1 VEFRILGP
9 LEVLDDDGPVALPGG
24 RGRALLALLILHAGE
39 VVSADRLID
48 ELWGESP
55 PPTATTALQGLVS
68 TLRKRLEPARV
79 GGEAGAVLR
88 TVPPGYVLATDP
100 TRVDANLFRRLL
112 EEASGAAAAE
122 RSARLRQALSLWRGS
137 ALAEFTYQP
146 FAQREITALEE
157 LRLVA
162 IEERVEADLALGRHG
177 QLVAELEALVAE
189 HPFRERLRGQLMVA
203 LYRAGRQ
210 AEALAVYRDARQA
223 LAEELGIEPGP
234 GLRQLEGAIFRQDR
248 ALDLEPSHGTALA
261 AGKPIHSVPG
271 TAATE
276 SWLLGERRTVTVVF
290 VDLAVSHGA
299 SDDADPEARWR
310 IVARSVDLAAGVL
323 RRHGATVEELVGDVL
338 VGLFGVPMAHE
349 DDPLRA
355 VRAAVEL
362 RGALKALN
370 EEVGRG
376 RGIQVPIRAGVETGE
391 VVVPTDDL
399 RHATTSGEAVTV
411 AARLQRV
418 AGQDEILL
426 GEGIRRVLRG
436 ATVLE
441 AVERADPEGR
451 GGSPAAWR
459 LVDLVPGVPSVARR
473 FDAPMVGRTA
483 ELARLRAAFEP
494 AVRQGRAYRF
504 TVLGDAGIGKSRL
517 AREFAQ
523 ALGSEVRV
531 LTGHCLAYG
540 EGITFWPL
548 REVLLQAA
556 GPRGL
561 DGLGELLVGEED
573 GGWIATQVA
582 VAIGLKQEP
591 GSANELFPAVRRLFE
606 ALAGPRP
613 LVLSLEDLHWAE
625 PTFLDL
631 IEYLA
636 DWGRAPVFLV
646 CLARPELIEE
656 RPAWGAGGR
665 NADTLVLEPL
675 ASTET
680 EKLVADR
687 LAGTV
692 LPPDTLTR
700 IVEIAQGNPLFVEQM
715 IAAFEDEGTIS
726 LPASVHA
733 LLAARL
739 DRLGPAERDLLRCA
753 AVVGADFSEDA
764 LLSLVPEQARP
775 FVGKHLRAL
784 ERKQMIRPARS
795 VEEGFSFC
803 HALIQLAAYRSMTR
817 EDRARLHRR
826 VAEWLETEARD
837 STLELDELLG
847 HHLEKAVEQ
856 RRALG
861 IPDEDDPGLAVR
873 AGEHLATAGL
883 RAYGR
888 FDIPAA
894 LNLSGRAT
902 SLLPGFHPQRR
913 EVMRVLAEAYPMLGR
928 HDQADAVLQELLEQA
943 QTEGNR
949 LLEQAIHLE
958 RARVRVIVGPDPTR
972 LDQIREEAKRAL
984 DVFSASGDHAR
995 AAQACYVLGIVH
1007 ERQGATRKMEEVS
1020 RLGLAHADRSGR
1032 LREEVGPRW
1041 NLARAVRAGET
1052 PVGTAVRTCGEI
1064 LDRQGMFHPGVLCE
1078 LATLHAMEGEFDE
1091 ARDMLARAR
1100 RDMVERWRLRR
1111 PLMWATRSSAAV
1123 ETLAGDI
1130 DGSERELR
1138 AALEMALD
1146 FRERDPAAKIA
1157 AGLSRVLFARGRW
1170 NEAGEF
1176 ATRSKE
1182 YAPVEGAA
1190 AQALWRAA
1198 KARVMASRGDHLEA
1212 ERLAREAVGLVS
1224 VETPNLRAHL
1234 LVDLAKV
1241 LLSAQQSAKAELVL
1255 AEAIRLYER
1264 KGTSSPPREPMY
1276 SAAERAP
1283 RHSDGAAL
1291 RGLRSG

>member
-1 VEFRILGP
+1 MEFRILGP
-9 LEVLDDDGPVALPGG
+9 LEVLDQGRPVALPGG

-100 TRVDANLFRRLL
+100 TGVDANRFRRLL

-122 RSARLRQALSLWRGS
+122 RSARLRQALSLWRGPV
-137 ALAEFTYQP
+137 LAEFTYQP

-189 HPFRERLRGQLMVA
+189 HPFREGLRGELMVA

-234 GLRQLEGAIFRQDR
+234 GLRQLEGAILRQDPS
-248 ALDLEPSHGTALA
+248 LDLEPARKTALA
-261 AGKPIHSVPG
+261 VGKPRHPVTG
-271 TAATE
+271 LTAAE
-276 SWLLGERRTVTVVF
+276 PWLSGERRTVTVVF

-299 SDDADPEARWR
+299 GDGPDPEAHWR
-310 IVARSVDLAAGVL
+310 LVARSVDLAAGVF

-338 VGLFGVPMAHE
+338 VGLFGVPIAHE

-370 EEVGRG
+370 EEVERD
-376 RGIQVPIRAGVETGE
+376 RGIQLPIRVGVETGE
-391 VVVPTDDL
+391 VVVPTHGSL
-399 RHATTSGEAVTV
+399 HATTSGDAVNA
-411 AARLQRV
+411 AARLQR
-418 AGQDEILL
+418 AASQGEILV
-426 GEGIRRVLRG
+426 GEGIRSALG
-436 ATVLE
+436 DAAMLE
-441 AVERADPEGR
+441 AVERAGPEGR

-459 LVDLVPGVPSVARR
+459 LVDLVPGISPVTRR

-483 ELARLRAAFEP
+483 ELAHLRAAFER

-504 TVLGDAGIGKSRL
+504 TVLGEAGIGKSRL

-523 ALGSEVRV
+523 ALGSDARV
-531 LTGHCLAYG
+531 LTGHCPAYG

-548 REVLLQAA
+548 REVLLQAT

-561 DGLGELLVGEED
+561 GGLAELLVGEDD
-573 GGWIATQVA
+573 GEWIAGQVA
-582 VAIGLKQEP
+582 VAIGPTQEP
-591 GSANELFPAVRRLFE
+591 GSANELFPAIRRLFE
-606 ALAGPRP
+606 VLASPRP
-613 LVLSLEDLHWAE
+613 LVLTLEDLHWAE

-631 IEYLA
+631 IEYIA
-636 DWGRAPVFLV
+636 DWGRAPVFLL

-675 ASTET
+675 VSTET
-680 EKLVADR
+680 EQLIADR
-687 LAGTV
+687 LAGGT
-692 LPPDTLTR
+692 LPLDTLTR

-715 IAAFEDEGTIS
+715 VAAFQDEGTIS

-753 AVVGADFSEDA
+753 AVVGTDFSVDA
-764 LLSLVPEQARP
+764 LLSLVPEQGRP

-795 VEEGFSFC
+795 VGQGFSFS
-803 HALIQLAAYRSMTR
+803 HGLIQLAAYRSMTR

-826 VAEWLETEARD
+826 FAEWLETEAQE

-856 RRALG
+856 RQALG

-894 LNLSGRAT
+894 LNLSGRAK
-902 SLLPGFHPQRR
+902 SLLPGFHPQRG

-928 HDQADAVLQELLEQA
+928 HDQADTVLQELLEQA
-943 QTEGNR
+943 RTEGNR

-958 RARVRVIVGPDPTR
+958 RARVRVIIGPDPTR
-972 LDQIREEAKRAL
+972 LDQILEEAERAL
-984 DVFSASGDHAR
+984 GVFSASGDHAR

-1007 ERQGATRKMEEVS
+1007 ERRGATRKMEEVS
-1020 RLGLAHADRSGR
+1020 RRGLLHADRSGR

-1041 NLARAVRAGET
+1041 TLARAVRTGDT
-1052 PVGTAVRTCGEI
+1052 PVGEAVRTCEEI
-1064 LDRQGMFHPGVLCE
+1064 LDRRGMFHPGVLCE
-1078 LATLHAMEGEFDE
+1078 LATLHAMEGKFDE
-1091 ARDMLARAR
+1091 ARAMLARAR

-1111 PLMWATRSSAAV
+1111 PLMWAARSNAAV
-1123 ETLAGDI
+1123 GALAGDL
-1130 DGSERELR
+1130 DSSERELR
-1138 AALEMALD
+1138 VALEMALD
-1146 FRERDPAAKIA
+1146 FRERDPAARIA
-1157 AGLSRVLFARGRW
+1157 AGLSRVMLVRGRW
-1170 NEAGEF
+1170 READGF

-1198 KARVMASRGDHLEA
+1198 KARVTASRGDHLEA
-1212 ERLAREAVGLVS
+1212 ERLAREAVALAS
-1224 VETPNLRAHL
+1224 VETPNLRADL

-1241 LLSAQQSAKAELVL
+1241 LLLAQQAAKAQPVI
-1255 AEAIRLYER
+1255 AEAIQLYEG
-1264 KGTSSPPREPMY
+1264 KGNLV
-1276 SAAERAP
+1276 SAARA
-1283 RHSDGAAL
+1283 RAL
-1291 RGLRSG
+1291 GD

>member
-9 LEVLDDDGPVALPGG
+9 LEVLDVGRPVALPGG

-68 TLRKRLEPARV
+68 TLRKRLQPARV

-100 TRVDANLFRRLL
+100 AGVDANLFRRLL
-112 EEASGAAAAE
+112 EEASGATAAE
-122 RSARLRQALSLWRGS
+122 RSARLRQALSLWRGPV
-137 ALAEFTYQP
+137 LAEFTYQP

-189 HPFRERLRGQLMVA
+189 HPFREGLRGELMVA

-210 AEALAVYRDARQA
+210 AEALGVYRDARQA

-234 GLRQLEGAIFRQDR
+234 RLRQLEGAILRQDP
-248 ALDLEPSHGTALA
+248 ALDLEPSHETAPA
-261 AGKPIHSVPG
+261 AGTPLHPVSG
-271 TAATE
+271 TAAAE
-276 SWLLGERRTVTVVF
+276 PWLSGERRTVTVVF
-290 VDLAVSHGA
+290 VDLAVSLGVG
-299 SDDADPEARWR
+299 DGADPEAHWR
-310 IVARSVDLAAGVL
+310 LVARSVDLAASVF

-338 VGLFGVPMAHE
+338 VGLFGVPIAHE

-355 VRAAVEL
+355 VRAAAQL
-362 RGALKALN
+362 REALKALN
-370 EEVGRG
+370 EEVGRD
-376 RGIQVPIRAGVETGE
+376 RGIQLPIRAGVETGE
-391 VVVPTDDL
+391 VVVPTHGSL
-399 RHATTSGEAVTV
+399 HATTSGDAVNA
-411 AARLQRV
+411 AARLQL
-418 AGQDEILL
+418 AASQGEILV
-426 GEGIRRVLRG
+426 GEGIRSALRD
-436 ATVLE
+436 AAVLE
-441 AVERADPEGR
+441 AVERAGPEGR

-459 LVDLVPGVPSVARR
+459 LIDLVPGVSPVTRR

-483 ELARLRAAFEP
+483 ELARLRAAFDR
-494 AVRQGRAYRF
+494 AARQGRAYRF
-504 TVLGDAGIGKSRL
+504 TVLGEAGIGKSRL

-523 ALGSEVRV
+523 ALGSGARV

-556 GPRGL
+556 GGPQ
-561 DGLGELLVGEED
+561 GLGGLAELLVGEDD
-573 GGWIATQVA
+573 GEWIAGQVA
-582 VAIGLKQEP
+582 VALGPTQEP
-591 GSANELFPAVRRLFE
+591 GSADELFPAVRRLFE
-606 ALAGPRP
+606 ALANPRP
-613 LVLSLEDLHWAE
+613 LVLTLEDLHWAE

-631 IEYLA
+631 IEYIA
-636 DWGRAPVFLV
+636 DWGQAPVFVL
-646 CLARPELIEE
+646 CLARPELVEE
-656 RPAWGAGGR
+656 RPVWGAGGR

-680 EKLVADR
+680 EKLIADR

-692 LPPDTLTR
+692 LPLDTLAR

-715 IAAFEDEGTIS
+715 IAAFQNEGTIS

-733 LLAARL
+733 LLAVRL

-753 AVVGADFSEDA
+753 AVVGTDFSVDA

-784 ERKQMIRPARS
+784 ERKQLIRPARS
-795 VEEGFSFC
+795 VGQGFSFC
-803 HALIQLAAYRSMTR
+803 HGLIQLAAYRSMTR

-826 VAEWLETEARD
+826 FAEWLETEAQE

-873 AGEHLATAGL
+873 AGEHLATAGF

-894 LNLSGRAT
+894 LNLSGRAK
-902 SLLPGFHPQRR
+902 SLLPGFHPQRG
-913 EVMRVLAEAYPMLGR
+913 EVMRVLAEGYPMLGR
-928 HDQADAVLQELLEQA
+928 HDHADTVLWELLEQA
-943 QTEGNR
+943 RTEGNR

-958 RARVRVIVGPDPTR
+958 RARVRVIIGPDPTR
-972 LDQIREEAKRAL
+972 LDQILEEADRAL
-984 DVFSASGDHAR
+984 GVFSAAGDHAR
-995 AAQACYVLGIVH
+995 AAQACYVLGIVR
-1007 ERQGATRKMEEVS
+1007 ERHGATRKMEEAS

-1041 NLARAVRAGET
+1041 NLARAVRIGET
-1052 PVGTAVRTCGEI
+1052 PVGEAVRTCEEI
-1064 LDRQGMFHPGVLCE
+1064 LDRRGMFHPGVLCE
-1078 LATLHAMEGEFDE
+1078 LATLHAMEGKFDE

-1111 PLMWATRSSAAV
+1111 PLMWAARSSAAV

-1138 AALEMALD
+1138 VALEMALN
-1146 FRERDPAAKIA
+1146 FRERDPAARIA

-1170 NEAGEF
+1170 KEADEF

-1190 AQALWRAA
+1190 AQAHWRAA
-1198 KARVMASRGDHLEA
+1198 KARVLVGRGDQLKA
-1212 ERLAREAVGLVS
+1212 ERLAREAVALAP
-1224 VETPNLRAHL
+1224 VETPNLRADL

-1241 LLSAQQSAKAELVL
+1241 LLLARQAAKAEPVL

-1264 KGTSSPPREPMY
+1264 KGNLV
-1276 SAAERAP
+1276 SAARA
-1283 RHSDGAAL
+1283 HELG
-1291 RGLRSG
+1291 G